1 MIGSRGT
8 RFASRARALA
18 ALLAAALVAGTL
30 STVAA
35 GNAGARGGAK
45 GGSVTFALE
54 AETSSGY
61 CLPDATLAASG
72 IQVVAA
78 IYDTLT
84 AINTKGETVPYLAKS
99 FEPNADYSEWTIT
112 LRDGIQFHDG
122 TPLDAEALKLN
133 IDTYRGVDGAPAIT
147 PRLTV
152 FVFQDIAGTEV
163 TGPLSVKVTMKRPW
177 VAFPAYWVGRYGI
190 VAPAQLADRETCA
203 TQPIGTGPFKFV
215 EWRQNEY
222 LKVERNPD
230 YWREGLP
237 HLDEITFRPI
247 PEGSTRVNGLTSGQ
261 FDLITTSNSLSIV
274 DLQAKAEAGEIDLVA
289 TDKGAETAYL
299 MLNAGKPPFDEKIAR
314 QAVASAGDA
323 REVNEIRNRGLNTIA
338 TGPFPPDNAAFVKEI
353 ARKPDLK
360 RAKRLNEQYEAE
372 HGAPISFE
380 YLTNPEPDTVAIA
393 QLVKEQ
399 QAKAGIE
406 VSIRTI
412 DQAGLINEVLAGSFQ
427 GAGFRNHP
435 GGDPD
440 TQYVWWHSDSPV
452 NFGRINDPEID
463 RLLDEGRSEP
473 DPDKRT
479 KIYQDLSRRFADEV
493 YNLWSWYTYWAV
505 GYNQDVKGIS
515 GPRLPDGGGKPFAL
529 FAGVIPVVGLSKT

>member
-1 MIGSRGT
+1 
-8 RFASRARALA
+8 
-18 ALLAAALVAGTL
+18 
-30 STVAA
+30 
-35 GNAGARGGAK
+35 
-45 GGSVTFALE
+45 VT
-54 AETSSGY
+54 
-61 CLPDATLAASG
+61 
-72 IQVVAA
+72 
-78 IYDTLT
+78 
-84 AINTKGETVPYLAKS
+84 
-99 FEPNADYSEWTIT
+99 
-112 LRDGIQFHDG
+112 FHDG
-122 TPLDAEALKLN
+122 TPLNAEALKLN
-133 IDTYRGVDGAPAIT
+133 IDTYRGVGGAPAIT
-147 PRLTV
+147 PRLTL
-152 FVFQDIAGTEV
+152 FVFQDIASTEV

-177 VAFPAYWVGRYGI
+177 VAFPSYWVGRYGI
-190 VAPAQLADRETCA
+190 VAPAQLTDRETCA
-203 TQPIGTGPFKFV
+203 THPIGTGPFEFV
-215 EWRQNEY
+215 EWRPNELLTVQRY
-222 LKVERNPD
+222 DD

-247 PEGSTRVNGLTSGQ
+247 PEGTTRVNGLTSGQ
-261 FDLITTSNSLSIV
+261 FDLMTTSNSLSIL
-274 DLQAKAEAGEIDLVA
+274 DLQAKAEEGDINVVA

-299 MLNAGKPPFDEKIAR
+299 MLNSGKPPFDEKIAR

-338 TGPFPPDNAAFVKEI
+338 TGPFPPDNDAYLEGI

-360 RAKRLNEQYEAE
+360 RAKRLNEQYEQE

-380 YLTNPEPDTVAIA
+380 YLTGPEPDLVAIA

-412 DQAGLINEVLAGSFQ
+412 DQAGLINEVLAGNFT

-440 TQYVWWHSDSPV
+440 TQYVWWHSGSPV

-463 RLLDEGRSEP
+463 RLLDEGRSET

-505 GYNQDVKGIS
+505 GYQKDVKGIS
-515 GPRLPDGGGKPFAL
+515 GPPLPDGGGKPFAL
-529 FAGVIPVVGLSKT
+529 FGGVIPVVGLSKT